1 MLVNAFQALADP
13 VRVRIVES
21 LAVRP
26 RSVNEVVSL
35 FDLTQPAISH
45 HLKVLRETGL
55 VTSTAEGQSRIYRL
69 NPRPLQELDAWLQQY
84 RKFWADR
91 LDDLE
96 SHMDRNPE

>member
-1 MLVNAFQALADP
+1 MNAFQALADP
-13 VRVRIVES
+13 VRVSIVES

-26 RSVNEVVSL
+26 RSVSEVVSL

-69 NPRPLQELDAWLQQY
+69 NPRPLQELDAWLQRY
-84 RKFWADR
+84 RKFWASK
-91 LDDLE
+91 LDALE
-96 SHMDRNPE
+96 AHMEENP